1 MAKATLE
8 QWRMLKA
15 VIDHGGFAQAA
26 EAIFKSQ
33 STINHAVHKLQ
44 QQLGVQLLEV
54 RGRKAHLT
62 VEGELLL
69 RRASQLLE
77 QAAALEEVA
86 EGLGQGEEAEIRL
99 AVDEV
104 YPYRCLTQALDDF
117 SRDYPNTRIQLHE
130 TVLSGGAEKLMAGEV
145 DLLVAGSA
153 PAGFLGDYLGQVDFV
168 AVSHPDHP
176 LQKLGRALNL
186 RDLTAHRQIVVRD
199 SALRDQRDS
208 GWLDAEQRWTVS
220 HMATSRNMIARGMG
234 FAWLPLTRIGNELEN
249 GTLKA
254 LPLEQESRRSTGVY
268 LTLADRDKAGPATR
282 QLAERLS
289 RELGNFKPQK

>member
-15 VIDHGGFAQAA
+15 VIDNGGFAQAA
-26 EAIFKSQ
+26 KVIFKSQ

-54 RGRKAHLT
+54 RGRKAYLT
-62 VEGELLL
+62 EEGTLLL

-77 QAAALEEVA
+77 QATALEEVA
-86 EGLGQGEEAEIRL
+86 DSLSQGEEAEIRL

-130 TVLSGGAEKLMAGEV
+130 TVLSGGAEKLMGGEV
-145 DLLVAGSA
+145 DLLVAGST
-153 PAGFLGDYLGQVDFV
+153 PPGFLGDYLGQVEFV

-176 LQKLGRALNL
+176 LQKIGRPLNL
-186 RDLTAHRQIVVRD
+186 RDLAAHRQIVVRD
-199 SALRDQRDS
+199 SGLLQRQDS
-208 GWLDAEQRWTVS
+208 GWLEAEQRWTVS
-220 HMATSRNMIARGMG
+220 HIQTSRDMIARGMG
-234 FAWLPLTRIGNELEN
+234 FAWLPLTRIGDELRS
-249 GTLKA
+249 GALKP
-254 LPLEQESRRSTGVY
+254 LPLEQGSRRSTGVY
-268 LTLADRDKAGPATR
+268 LTLADLDKSGPTTR
-282 QLAERLS
+282 QLARRLGQ
-289 RELGNFKPQK
+289 ELRNFEAVN